1 MESPISIANR
11 FQELFLDGKWIANTN
26 YQELLLS
33 INFNQATT
41 KIHSLNTIAELTFHV
56 NYYVEGLVFYFETGN
71 LNIRDKFSFD
81 SPMISSEED
90 WNNLRTK
97 FMTNAMKFIEHIHSF
112 TNEDLEKVFVNEKYG
127 TYRRNIEAMIEH
139 GYYHLGQIS
148 LIKKMVLEK

>member
-56 NYYVEGLVFYFETGN
+56 NYYVEGLVSYFETGN

-97 FMTNAMKFIEHIHSF
+97 LTANAMKFIEHIHSF